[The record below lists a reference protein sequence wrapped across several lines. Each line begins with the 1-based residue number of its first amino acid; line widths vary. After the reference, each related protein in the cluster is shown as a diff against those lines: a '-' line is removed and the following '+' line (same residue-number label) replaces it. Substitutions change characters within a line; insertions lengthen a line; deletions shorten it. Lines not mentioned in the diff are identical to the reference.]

1 MFNVGPE
8 KLILLFVIA
17 LVVLGPQRLPGAA
30 RSLGK
35 AVAELRRLSGNLQE
49 EVRGALGEPG
59 ESLSDAV
66 TTLRDGMGGVFRYP
80 PPAGP
85 QADSPPLGSPPLGSS
100 APLGSGPVGQLPS
113 APPPTPDDPSLN

>member
-30 RSLGK
+30 RSLGR
-35 AVAELRRLSGNLQE
+35 AVAELRRLSGNLQQ

-59 ESLSDAV
+59 DALTEAV
-66 TTLRDGMGGVFRYP
+66 STLRGGLGGVFAPPDGGGSPQVTASP
-80 PPAGP
+80 PPLAP
-85 QADSPPLGSPPLGSS
+85 TNPLDQNL
-100 APLGSGPVGQLPS
+100 
-113 APPPTPDDPSLN
+113 PTPDDPSLN